1 MTITAYCKGE
11 EAIENTS
18 ISSDIDAREA
28 LTPGKRL
35 RVKSRGRSMYPFI
48 QPGDT
53 LLIDMVN
60 ADKLGRGDIAFYCL
74 PSGTFVVHR
83 LVKRNGSGSLFTNG
97 DSLRKSDD
105 PITGEHVFGKVTG
118 IKRGGKSLALTGILS
133 KITGWLIAL
142 LAHYRLPLQ
151 ITMKRNLGRI
161 QWLIGGKRVA

>member
-18 ISSDIDAREA
+18 ISSDIDTREA
-28 LTPGKRL
+28 LTHGKRL

-53 LLIDMVN
+53 LLIDTVN
-60 ADKLGRGDIAFYCL
+60 ADKLGRGDIAFYYL

-83 LVKRNGSGSLFTNG
+83 LVKRNGSGSLLTNG

-105 PITGEHVFGKVTG
+105 PVTGEHVFGKVTG
-118 IKRGGKSLALTGILS
+118 IERGGKSLDLDGMFSKLTGR
-133 KITGWLIAL
+133 LIAF
-142 LAHYRLPLQ
+142 LACYRLPLQ
-151 ITMKRNLGRI
+151 IRMKRTLGRI
-161 QWLIGGKRVA
+161 NWLIGGRRV